1 MLRIAIFLIML
12 LGVCGYAL
20 WRGGAPERI
29 AAAAL
34 LAATIGSAIFR
45 SEAEARFLDV
55 EVGIFVIDVLLL
67 AVLFAIMLRADRGW
81 PILVSALHLCT
92 VGAHALRFIDPDMIR
107 VTYVVMV
114 TAWSWPMVIALGIGT
129 WRHRTR
135 LRLYGYDRAWS
146 APISA
151 EASPASAG

>member
-1 MLRIAIFLIML
+1 MLRIAIFLILL
-12 LGVCGYAL
+12 LGTCGYAL

-45 SEAEARFLDV
+45 SEAQARFLDV
-55 EVGIFVIDVLLL
+55 EVGIFIIDVLLL
-67 AVLFAIMLRADRGW
+67 AVLIAIMLRADRGW

-92 VGAHALRFIDPDMIR
+92 VGAHALRFIDPAMIR

-129 WRHRTR
+129 WRHRAR
-135 LRLYGYDRAWS
+135 LRAYGYDRAWS
-146 APISA
+146 APDIT
-151 EASPASAG
+151 EASPASAR